1 MGESIHRSR
10 RSECVNAAVADKID
24 VAPRRSRTMDIQQAN
39 PSHWS
44 TYQLSCR
51 GVCDHVVLGQHP
63 VWVWQGDIA
72 AVDAGVHLKLVAQ
85 AFLAAACMI
94 YGSHGWMDHERK
106 GRRIGLWIRSERR
119 PAVRTT
125 MASKRLQGA
134 VGHTGIQCVIH
145 CCTLISITFEGDE
158 SATVIY
164 IPELHTS
171 CRDSLSLIARTVRQ
185 SPVDRIKARMTCR
198 IVISDVISTV
208 ASPQDFQF
216 YRSVLI

>member
-1 MGESIHRSR
+1 MGVMGESIHRSR

-63 VWVWQGDIA
+63 MWVWQGDIA

-94 YGSHGWMDHERK
+94 YGSHGWMDGSRAE
-106 GRRIGLWIRSERR
+106 GSSDRIMDQIRAPSGSEDDNGLQEVAGGS
-119 PAVRTT
+119 
-125 MASKRLQGA
+125 GA
-134 VGHTGIQCVIH
+134 H
-145 CCTLISITFEGDE
+145 GD
-158 SATVIY
+158 
-164 IPELHTS
+164 
-171 CRDSLSLIARTVRQ
+171 TVRDTLLY
-185 SPVDRIKARMTCR
+185 SNIYNVRGRGECYGHIYSRATYLLSR
-198 IVISDVISTV
+198 
-208 ASPQDFQF
+208 
-216 YRSVLI
+216 